1 MHAPQGGPVDA
12 VALAQQL
19 AEMGV
24 VGPCVPGASQVNHS
38 GCNGLGSCVGRLAAP
53 ETVNNGGRAF
63 LLVSRKDAPG
73 VAWAHSHQRGC
84 LVQCHVFCE
93 QAVEDLESRLF
104 FGRQSHIL
112 HKLNVTFLLAS

>member
-1 MHAPQGGPVDA
+1 M
-12 VALAQQL
+12 
-19 AEMGV
+19 
-24 VGPCVPGASQVNHS
+24 SQVNHS

-53 ETVNNGGRAF
+53 ETVSNGGNAF
-63 LLVSRKDAPG
+63 LLVSRKDTPG
-73 VAWAHSHQRGC
+73 VSRADTHECSRLIQR
-84 LVQCHVFCE
+84 HVLSQ